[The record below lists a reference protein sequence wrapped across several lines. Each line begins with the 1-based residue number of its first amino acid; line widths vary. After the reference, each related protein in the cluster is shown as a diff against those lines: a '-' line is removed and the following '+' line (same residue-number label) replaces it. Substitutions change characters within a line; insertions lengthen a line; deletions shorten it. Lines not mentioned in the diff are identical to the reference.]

1 LGIFAIKIKALSGM
15 KRILFGVLCIIPSV
29 TGIAQKRDFLSNVYN
44 YIENTSVYEW
54 NQEEGHVPL
63 VSYATTQEALAR
75 DREKS
80 AGFLSLD
87 GTWKFYYAETPE
99 GTPAGF
105 FETDFEDSD

>member
-1 LGIFAIKIKALSGM
+1 M

-63 VSYATTQEALAR
+63 VPYATTQEALTR
-75 DREKS
+75 SREKS
-80 AGFLSLD
+80 ASFLNLNGS
-87 GTWKFYYAETPE
+87 
-99 GTPAGF
+99 
-105 FETDFEDSD
+105 